1 MALEQQAS
9 VHPMHGLQT
18 SALTRVSASGS
29 TGNEHLTALVGA
41 ALLVLLAVL
50 GLTIIDLKGLL
61 WLHLFLGLALIGPVA
76 LKMASTG
83 WRFARYYTHNAEY
96 RRKGPPYAYMRM
108 LAPLV
113 VASTLVVFVTGVMLL
128 FEGPSSRSAL
138 LPFHKISFIVWIA
151 VTAVHVL
158 GHLPELPSSLSRDRV
173 ARQWSS
179 DPWGSAGRVISLT
192 GVVVGGL
199 VLAAL
204 LIPQYTPWL
213 HAHFQHAH

>member
-1 MALEQQAS
+1 MNGLQAS
-9 VHPMHGLQT
+9 
-18 SALTRVSASGS
+18 ALRQMGSSGS
-29 TGNEHLTALVGA
+29 TGNEQLTALVGA

-61 WLHLFLGLALIGPVA
+61 WLHLFLGLALIGPVV

-83 WRFARYYTHNAEY
+83 WRFARYYTNDAEY
-96 RRKGPPYAYMRM
+96 RRKGPPYLWMRM

-128 FEGPSSRSAL
+128 FEGPNSRSAL

-158 GHLPELPSSLSRDRV
+158 GHMPELPASLSKDRV

-179 DPWGSAGRVISLT
+179 DPWGSTGRLISLA
-192 GVVVGGL
+192 GVVVGGF
-199 VLAAL
+199 VLAAI

-213 HAHFQHAH
+213 HAHFHHAH